1 MLESFTLNEAVLAT
15 LRRGDSL
22 ATKRL
27 ANLNF
32 GADGPRALDGTVPIY
47 AGPLQDSLQ
56 VSLAS
61 NYNCDLDAELQRG
74 QDYSIDGDDL
84 DPQNPNNTWRT
95 FFSSNPAGQ
104 NPEIVKKYPDR
115 ARAGTAILPSL
126 FIEEALKVYK
136 STLGFDYNLN
146 AQVLDP
152 DRSNVFL
159 GVNGMLPALGS
170 ADTETREPFLVD
182 YGGGQVAAFT
192 YVNLPWSTGKYAD
205 FSSPNHFYI
214 PTGQSAE
221 YNWDYQGTSSTK
233 AQALAHE
240 VFKNTVHELGHV
252 FGLQHPGNYNGVE
265 PKSSS
270 ELIWNQDSF
279 DESLMSYV
287 SQDIAGKLGVKD
299 TDGVWLLNLTPRTLD
314 FLALDS
320 IYAKQTD
327 SEGRPFGTS
336 RAFNGDTRYG
346 FGSTISEEESVVY
359 AGLNELYN
367 YRVALTI
374 ADGSGIDTLDFSGYT
389 KSSLIDLYV
398 MTGDEYKTRFSRI
411 NGNLNNLSLA
421 VGTVIENSIGGYG
434 DDILKDN
441 QFNNVLIGNDGN
453 DSFEVSSGYDVI
465 IGGAGVD
472 RVSIAGDASDYL
484 IGSFDPV
491 TTVLRSKDGLSQFV
505 LNGIESVE
513 FQPVDGSTAAP
524 FSASLPVFR
533 SIPATDLATIRDLVP
548 QSFALSFADQRL
560 IENQLAGVGV
570 FSPTPFTLI

>member
-1 MLESFTLNEAVLAT
+1 MPESFTLNEAVLAT
-15 LRRGDSL
+15 VRRGDSL

-32 GADGPRALDGTVPIY
+32 GADGPRALDGTVPVY
-47 AGPLQDSLQ
+47 AGPLRDSLQ

-61 NYNCDLDAELQRG
+61 NYNFDLDAELQRG
-74 QDYSIDGDDL
+74 QDYSIDGDL
-84 DPQNPNNTWRT
+84 DPQHPNNTWRT

-104 NPEIVKKYPDR
+104 NPEIVKAYPDR
-115 ARAGTAILPSL
+115 ARVGGASLPSL

-136 STLGFDYNLN
+136 STLGFDYSLN
-146 AQVLDP
+146 SQVLES
-152 DRSNVFL
+152 DRSSVFL
-159 GVNGMLPALGS
+159 GVNGMVPADAI
-170 ADTETREPFLVD
+170 ADTETREPFLID

-192 YVNLPWSTGKYAD
+192 YVNLPWWPGYYAD
-205 FSSPNHFYI
+205 FSSPNHFLF
-214 PTGQSAE
+214 PASQAAE
-221 YNWDYQGTSSTK
+221 YNFDYQGTSSTK
-233 AQALAHE
+233 AQALAHS

-252 FGLQHPGNYNGVE
+252 FGLQHPGNYNGAQ

-279 DESLMSYV
+279 SESLMSYV

-320 IYAKQTD
+320 IYAKQID

-346 FGSTISEEESVVY
+346 FGSTVSEDESVVY
-359 AGLNELYN
+359 ASLDELYN

-398 MTGDEYKTRFSRI
+398 MTGDEYKTRFSQI

-421 VGTVIENSIGGYG
+421 VGTVIENAIGGYG
-434 DDILKDN
+434 DDTLKDN

-453 DSFEVSSGYDVI
+453 DRFEVSSGYDVI

-472 RVSIAGDASDYL
+472 RVMVAGEAGDYFMAS
-484 IGSFDPV
+484 IDPV
-491 TTVLRSKDGLSQFV
+491 TTVLRNKDSSSQLV
-505 LNGIESVE
+505 LKGVEYVDFQPLESVE
-513 FQPVDGSTAAP
+513 DNP
-524 FSASLPVFR
+524 FVKTSGTSLNTLGELGLQEFHL
-533 SIPATDLATIRDLVP
+533 T
-548 QSFALSFADQRL
+548 FADLQN
-560 IENQLAGVGV
+560 IGNQLAGVGV
-570 FSPTPFTLI
+570 FA

>member
-61 NYNCDLDAELQRG
+61 NYNFDLDAELQRG
-74 QDYSIDGDDL
+74 QDYSIDGDL

-104 NPEIVKKYPDR
+104 NPEIVKAYPDR
-115 ARAGTAILPSL
+115 ARAGTASLPSL

-159 GVNGMLPALGS
+159 GVNGMLPAFGS

-205 FSSPNHFYI
+205 LSSPNHFYI
-214 PTGQSAE
+214 PTGQGAE

-252 FGLQHPGNYNGVE
+252 FGLQHPGNYNGAQ
-265 PKSSS
+265 PKSTT

-287 SQDIAGKLGVKD
+287 SQDIASNLGVTD
-299 TDGVWLLNLTPRTLD
+299 TDGVWLLNITPRTLD

-320 IYAKQTD
+320 IYAKQID

-346 FGSTISEEESVVY
+346 FASTVSEEESVVY
-359 AGLNELYN
+359 ASLDELYN

-398 MTGDEYKTRFSRI
+398 MTGDEYKTRFSQI

-421 VGTVIENSIGGYG
+421 VGTVIENAIGGYG
-434 DDILKDN
+434 DDTLKDN

-453 DSFEVSSGYDVI
+453 DRFEVSSGYDVI
-465 IGGAGVD
+465 IGGTGVD
-472 RVSIAGDASDYL
+472 RVSIAGDERDYL
-484 IGSFDPV
+484 IGSIDPA
-491 TTVLRSKDGLSQFV
+491 TTVLRSKDGASQIV
-505 LNGIESVE
+505 LNGVEFVE
-513 FQPVDGSTAAP
+513 FQPLDDVKQTP
-524 FSASLPVFR
+524 FIKTSVASLNA
-533 SIPATDLATIRDLVP
+533 IGDLAL
-548 QSFALSFADQRL
+548 QSFQLPFEDRQN
-560 IENQLAGVGV
+560 IQNQLANIGI
-570 FSPTPFTLI
+570 FPQTPFILI